1 MDKII
6 KSYIDKL
13 DNDSN
18 LTKDEL
24 LYILNN
30 YNDESMQYLLEKSRV
45 KSIKIFGNKVFIRGL
60 IEFSNYCKNDCY
72 YCGIRKSNNK
82 FIIY

>member
-1 MDKII
+1 MCIRDR
-6 KSYIDKL
+6 SYIDKL

-72 YCGIRKSNNK
+72 YCGIRKRCV
-82 FIIY
+82 